1 MARSRIALGAHRLL
15 FALTGTLI
23 TGSVSALPVSAS
35 SAEQTSSAVA
45 PAPAHLKI
53 QADRQ
58 YSDRNTKATIA
69 EGNVSIQLGNA
80 ELRADRIEFDAGFR
94 TLYARGAVRLRRGK
108 QYFQASSFRYNLV
121 QNEGQLNDVYGVI
134 DLEEPL
140 SNPFTT
146 SLTTSPA
153 TEKRPETP
161 SESPSKTSFT
171 EDTPENNEDM
181 PPVACPPLLPPV
193 PDWHPQPWAVTAWGG
208 QMIDS
213 AFGDTFMF
221 NGRMR
226 PEAVLGL
233 GVQRRIMR
241 AGPLAIELE
250 ADLFSHMAKQQQ
262 GGEFNQSNPYADLPP
277 QGFGEGVLGIGAR
290 VWVQPWLSLSFVEG
304 ISYNSD
310 VSLYE
315 KTFRENYTQLL
326 NYLGFEVEAAV
337 SSDLSLVG
345 RIHHRSGAFGT
356 YGGVSE
362 GSNAYLLGLRYRWG
376 RDTPQPESAM
386 MPPLPEC
393 ADPDRDHRVKPSSL
407 SDRLDSI
414 ALGDGGYPQRHVSSD
429 GKTEQEPIPPA
440 QQQAMRTEAIAK
452 IDQRVSEID
461 FQGSFSIERRSG
473 IPVQRQNSSI
483 RDENRFGVVKVPQ
496 LKRLGST
503 NLLNGTISRWRIQ
516 ASKVLITADGWQADR
531 MGFSNDPFTPAQTR
545 IDAEDVIAREQANGD
560 VLISARRNRLIVE
573 ERLPIPVTRRQLIQK
588 EEEVENRLVVGID
601 NKDRGGLFVGRNLKP
616 LTIGTSTE
624 LSLQPQFMLQR
635 AMDGDF
641 NSAGDLF
648 GLDAKLRGR
657 YGDYRLSADADMS
670 SFDPDDILSASRF
683 WGSFGRDIDLG
694 SLGVLETKLFGA
706 YRYRTWNGS
715 LGETDINAAYG
726 VYAQT
731 RGSWSTGDMDHNY
744 LIRGAIGDYDAD
756 RFNSN
761 RPLRTG
767 RGSLYASITSQIP
780 LLKGNTAELIPTAA
794 YRYSPV
800 AIVPG
805 LSLNTNVNTSVAVYG
820 DGRHQ
825 ETLSLSGGPTIT
837 LGTFSKPFLDFTQIS
852 IVGSGSLKNGNS
864 PFAFDRNVDLATL
877 GIGLTQQIVGPVV
890 LSTGVSYNVDPGSE
904 YYGKT
909 VNSNVELRWQRRSY
923 DVGIYFNPYEGIG
936 GVRFRLNDFGFKGT
950 GVPFVPYTP
959 TNWMETSNSD
969 RPF

>member
-1 MARSRIALGAHRLL
+1 MAAHRLL

-23 TGSVSALPVSAS
+23 TGSVSAMGVSAA
-35 SAEQTSSAVA
+35 SADQSPASVS
-45 PAPAHLKI
+45 PAPARLNI

-58 YSDRNTKATIA
+58 YTERKSKATIA
-69 EGNVSIQLGNA
+69 EGNVSVRLGNA
-80 ELRADRIEFDAGFR
+80 ELRADRIEFDSAYR
-94 TLYARGAVRLRRGK
+94 TLYARGAVRFKRGK

-140 SNPFTT
+140 TNP
-146 SLTTSPA
+146 LTTSRTTAPEPVA
-153 TEKRPETP
+153 RPETQ
-161 SESPSKTSFT
+161 SEPASTGS
-171 EDTPENNEDM
+171 DNESSEGM

-208 QMIDS
+208 QMIDA
-213 AFGDTFMF
+213 AFGDTFLF

-226 PEAVLGL
+226 PEAVLGV
-233 GVQRRIMR
+233 GVQKRIMR
-241 AGPLAIELE
+241 AGPFAVELE

-262 GGEFNQSNPYADLPP
+262 GGEFNQSKPYADLPA
-277 QGFGEGVLGIGAR
+277 QNFGEGVLGIGAR
-290 VWVQPWLSLSFVEG
+290 VWVQPWLSFSVVEG
-304 ISYNSD
+304 ISYNTD

-326 NYLGFEVEAAV
+326 NYLSFEVEAAV

-356 YGGVSE
+356 YGGVTE
-362 GSNAYLLGLRYRWG
+362 GSNAYLLGVRYRWG
-376 RDTPQPESAM
+376 RDTPKPEGAM

-393 ADPDRDHRVKPSSL
+393 EDPDRDQRVKPSSL

-414 ALGDGGYPQRHVSSD
+414 ALGDGGDPQRHVSSQA
-429 GKTEQEPIPPA
+429 KAERPAIPPA

-452 IDQRVSEID
+452 IDQRISDVD
-461 FQGSFSIERRSG
+461 LQGSFSIERRSG
-473 IPVQRQNSSI
+473 IPVQRLNSSV

-496 LKRLGST
+496 LKSLGST
-503 NLLNGTISRWRIQ
+503 NLLNGTISRWRVQ
-516 ASKVLITADGWQADR
+516 ASRVLITADGWEADR

-545 IDAEDVIAREQANGD
+545 IDAEDVVAREQANGD

-588 EEEVENRLVVGID
+588 EEEVENRFVVGID
-601 NKDRGGLFVGRNLKP
+601 NRDRDGLFVGRNLKP

-624 LSLQPQFMLQR
+624 LSVQPQFMVQR
-635 AMDGDF
+635 AIDGDF
-641 NSAGDLF
+641 NSAADLF

-657 YGDYRLSADADMS
+657 YGDYKLNVDADIS
-670 SFDPDDILSASRF
+670 SFDPADILSSSRY

-694 SLGVLETKLFGA
+694 GLGVLNTNLFGA

-715 LGETDINAAYG
+715 LGKTSIHAAYG
-726 VYAQT
+726 AYAET
-731 RGSWSTGDMDHNY
+731 KGSWSTGEVDHDY
-744 LIRGAIGDYDAD
+744 LIRGAVGDYDAD

-761 RPLRTG
+761 RRLRSG
-767 RGSLYASITSQIP
+767 RGSLLASVTSKIP
-780 LLKGNTAELIPTAA
+780 LLKGKTAELIPTAA

-800 AIVPG
+800 PIVPG
-805 LSLNTNVNTSVAVYG
+805 LSLNTNVNTTIAMYG
-820 DGRHQ
+820 DGGHQ

-877 GIGLTQQIVGPVV
+877 GVGLTQQIAGPVV
-890 LSTGVSYNVDPGSE
+890 LSTGVSYNVDPGSK

-909 VNSNVELRWQRRSY
+909 VNSNIELRWQRRSY

-936 GVRFRLNDFGFKGT
+936 GVRFRLNDFDFKGT

-959 TNWMETSNSD
+959 TNWMETTNAD

>member
-1 MARSRIALGAHRLL
+1 MCRSRIALAAHRLP

-23 TGSVSALPVSAS
+23 TGSVLVLPVTAG
-35 SAEQTSSAVA
+35 SAESTSKTVS
-45 PAPAHLKI
+45 PAPASLNVR
-53 QADRQ
+53 ADRQ
-58 YSDRNTKATIA
+58 YTDTKSKVTIA
-69 EGNVSIQLGNA
+69 EGNVSARLGQA
-80 ELRADRIEFDAGFR
+80 ELHADRIEFDATYR
-94 TLYARGAVRLRRGK
+94 TLYARGAVRFRRGK
-108 QYFQASSFRYNLV
+108 QFFQASSFRYNLV

-140 SNPFTT
+140 TNPLTSSRTT
-146 SLTTSPA
+146 SAPPEPA
-153 TEKRPETP
+153 TSASR
-161 SESPSKTSFT
+161 
-171 EDTPENNEDM
+171 EDM

-208 QMIDS
+208 QMIDA
-213 AFGDTFMF
+213 AFGDTFLF

-226 PEAVLGL
+226 PEAVLGV
-233 GVQRRIMR
+233 GVQKRIMR
-241 AGPLAIELE
+241 AGPFAIELE
-250 ADLFSHMAKQQQ
+250 ADLFSHIAKQQQ
-262 GGEFNQSNPYADLPP
+262 GGEFNQSKPYADLPA
-277 QGFGEGVLGIGAR
+277 QNFGEGVLGIGAR
-290 VWVQPWLSLSFVEG
+290 VWVQPWLSFGVVEG
-304 ISYNSD
+304 ISYNTN

-356 YGGVSE
+356 YGGVTE

-376 RDTPQPESAM
+376 LDTPKQESVV
-386 MPPLPEC
+386 MPPMPEC
-393 ADPDRDHRVKPSSL
+393 DDPDRGQRVKPSSL
-407 SDRLDSI
+407 SERLDWI
-414 ALGDGGYPQRHVSSD
+414 ALGDGGSPQRHVSSD
-429 GKTEQEPIPPA
+429 NTTEQPTIPPA
-440 QQQAMRTEAIAK
+440 QQQAMRTEAIAR
-452 IDQRVSEID
+452 IDQRISDVD
-461 FQGSFSIERRSG
+461 LQGSFSIERRSG
-473 IPVQRQNSSI
+473 IPVQRLNSSV

-496 LKRLGST
+496 LKSLGST
-503 NLLNGTISRWRIQ
+503 NFLNGTISRWRVQ
-516 ASKVLITADGWQADR
+516 ASKILITADGWEADR

-588 EEEVENRLVVGID
+588 EEEVENRFVVGID
-601 NKDRGGLFVGRNLKP
+601 NRDRDGLFVGRNLKP

-624 LSLQPQFMLQR
+624 LSVQPQFMVQR
-635 AMDGDF
+635 AINGDF
-641 NSAGDLF
+641 NSAADLF

-657 YGDYRLSADADMS
+657 YGNYKLNGDADIS
-670 SFDPDDILSASRF
+670 SFDPADILNSSRY
-683 WGSFGRDIDLG
+683 WGSFGRDIDMG
-694 SLGVLETKLFGA
+694 GLGVLTTNLFGA

-731 RGSWSTGDMDHNY
+731 KGSWSTGEVDHDY

-761 RPLRTG
+761 RRLRSG
-767 RGSLYASITSQIP
+767 RGSLFASVTSKIP
-780 LLKGNTAELIPTAA
+780 LLKGKTAELIPTAA
-794 YRYSPV
+794 YHYSPV
-800 AIVPG
+800 PIVPG
-805 LSLNTNVNTSVAVYG
+805 LSLNTNVNTSIAVYG

-825 ETLSLSGGPTIT
+825 ENLSLSGGPTIT

-852 IVGSGSLKNGNS
+852 IVGSGSLKNGDS

-877 GIGLTQQIVGPVV
+877 GVGLTQQIVGPVV
-890 LSTGVSYNVDPGSE
+890 LSTGVSYNVDPGSKF
-904 YYGKT
+904 YGST
-909 VNSNVELRWQRRSY
+909 VNSNIELRWQRRSY
-923 DVGIYFNPYEGIG
+923 DVGVYFNPYEGIG
-936 GVRFRLNDFGFKGT
+936 GVRFRLNDFDFKGT

-959 TNWMETSNSD
+959 TNWMETTDAD

>member
-1 MARSRIALGAHRLL
+1 MGRSRIALAAHRLL

-23 TGSVSALPVSAS
+23 TGSVTAMPVSAG
-35 SAEQTSSAVA
+35 SADQSAATVA
-45 PAPAHLKI
+45 PAPARLNI

-58 YSDRNTKATIA
+58 YTDRKSKATIA
-69 EGNVSIQLGNA
+69 EGNVSVRLGSA
-80 ELRADRIEFDAGFR
+80 ELRADRIEFDSAYR
-94 TLYARGAVRLRRGK
+94 TLYARGAVRFKRGK

-140 SNPFTT
+140 TNPLTSSRTTTPAPVASPELPAEPASTGSENASN
-146 SLTTSPA
+146 
-153 TEKRPETP
+153 EG
-161 SESPSKTSFT
+161 
-171 EDTPENNEDM
+171 M

-208 QMIDS
+208 QMIDA
-213 AFGDTFMF
+213 AFGDTFLF

-226 PEAVLGL
+226 PEAVLGV
-233 GVQRRIMR
+233 GVQKRIMR
-241 AGPLAIELE
+241 AGPFAVELE
-250 ADLFSHMAKQQQ
+250 ADLFSHIAKQQQ
-262 GGEFNQSNPYADLPP
+262 GGEFNQSKPYADLPA
-277 QGFGEGVLGIGAR
+277 QNFGEGVLGIGAR
-290 VWVQPWLSLSFVEG
+290 VWVQPWLSFSVIEG

-362 GSNAYLLGLRYRWG
+362 GSNAYLLGVRYRWG
-376 RDTPQPESAM
+376 RDTPKPEGAM

-393 ADPDRDHRVKPSSL
+393 EDPDRDQRVKPSSL

-414 ALGDGGYPQRHVSSD
+414 ALGDGGDPQRHVSSQT
-429 GKTEQEPIPPA
+429 KTEQPAIPPA

-452 IDQRVSEID
+452 IDQRISDVD
-461 FQGSFSIERRSG
+461 LQGSFSIERRSG
-473 IPVQRQNSSI
+473 IPVQRLNSSV

-496 LKRLGST
+496 LKSLGST
-503 NLLNGTISRWRIQ
+503 NFLNGTISRWRVQ
-516 ASKVLITADGWQADR
+516 ASRVLITADGWEADR

-545 IDAEDVIAREQANGD
+545 IDAEDVVAREQANGD

-588 EEEVENRLVVGID
+588 EEEVENRFVVGID
-601 NKDRGGLFVGRNLKP
+601 NRDRDGLFVGRNLKP

-624 LSLQPQFMLQR
+624 LSLQPQFMVQR
-635 AMDGDF
+635 AVDGDF
-641 NSAGDLF
+641 NSPADLF
-648 GLDAKLRGR
+648 GLEAKLRGR
-657 YGDYRLSADADMS
+657 YGDYKLNVDADIS
-670 SFDPDDILSASRF
+670 SFDPSDILSSSRY

-694 SLGVLETKLFGA
+694 GLGVLDTNLCGA

-715 LGETDINAAYG
+715 LGETNIHAAYG
-726 VYAQT
+726 LYAQT
-731 RGSWSTGDMDHNY
+731 KGSWSTGEVDHDY
-744 LIRGAIGDYDAD
+744 LIRGAIGDYDAE
-756 RFNSN
+756 RFNSDQ
-761 RPLRTG
+761 RLRSG
-767 RGSLYASITSQIP
+767 RGSLFASVTSKIP
-780 LLKGNTAELIPTAA
+780 LLKGKTAELIPTAA

-805 LSLNTNVNTSVAVYG
+805 LSLNTNVNTSIAVYG
-820 DGRHQ
+820 DGSHQ

-909 VNSNVELRWQRRSY
+909 VNSNIELRWQRRSY

-936 GVRFRLNDFGFKGT
+936 GVRFRLNDFDFNGT

-959 TNWMETSNSD
+959 TNWMETTNAD

>member
-1 MARSRIALGAHRLL
+1 MGRSSIALAALRLL

-23 TGSVSALPVSAS
+23 TGSVSVLPAAAG
-35 SAEQTSSAVA
+35 SAESTPEPAA
-45 PAPAHLKI
+45 PAPSSLNVR
-53 QADRQ
+53 ADRQ
-58 YSDRNTKATIA
+58 YTDTKSKANVA
-69 EGNVSIQLGNA
+69 EGNVSVQLGNA
-80 ELRADRIEFDAGFR
+80 ELHADRIEFDAAYR
-94 TLYARGAVRLRRGK
+94 TLYARGAVRFRRGS

-121 QNEGQLNDVYGVI
+121 QQEGLLNDVYGVI

-140 SNPFTT
+140 TNPLSSSRATSAPPE
-146 SLTTSPA
+146 SLTLAS
-153 TEKRPETP
+153 R
-161 SESPSKTSFT
+161 
-171 EDTPENNEDM
+171 EDM
-181 PPVACPPLLPPV
+181 PTVACPPLLPPI

-208 QMIDS
+208 QMID
-213 AFGDTFMF
+213 APFGDTFLF

-226 PEAVLGL
+226 PEAVLGV
-233 GVQRRIMR
+233 GVQKRIMR
-241 AGPLAIELE
+241 AGPLAVELE
-250 ADLFSHMAKQQQ
+250 ADLFSHIAKQQQ
-262 GGEFNQSNPYADLPP
+262 GGEFNQSKPYADLPA
-277 QGFGEGVLGIGAR
+277 QSFGEGVLGIGAR
-290 VWVQPWLSLSFVEG
+290 VWVQPWLSFSVVEG
-304 ISYNSD
+304 ISYNSN

-315 KTFRENYTQLL
+315 KTFRENYTKLL

-356 YGGVSE
+356 FGGVSE

-376 RDTPQPESAM
+376 RETPKPESAM

-393 ADPDRDHRVKPSSL
+393 DDPDRGQRVKPSPL
-407 SDRLDSI
+407 SERLDSI
-414 ALGDGGYPQRHVSSD
+414 ALGDGGSPQRHVSS
-429 GKTEQEPIPPA
+429 GGTTEHPSIPPA
-440 QQQAMRTEAIAK
+440 QQQAMRTEAIAR
-452 IDQRVSEID
+452 IDQRISDVD
-461 FQGSFSIERRSG
+461 LQGSFSIERRSG
-473 IPVQRQNSSI
+473 IPVQRLNSSV

-496 LKRLGST
+496 LKSLGST
-503 NLLNGTISRWRIQ
+503 KFLNGTISRWRVQ
-516 ASKVLITADGWQADR
+516 ASKILITADGWEADR

-588 EEEVENRLVVGID
+588 EEEVENRFVVGID
-601 NKDRGGLFVGRNLKP
+601 NRDRDGLFVGRNLKP

-624 LSLQPQFMLQR
+624 LSVQPQFMVQR
-635 AMDGDF
+635 AIDGDF
-641 NSAGDLF
+641 NSAADLF

-657 YGDYRLSADADMS
+657 YGNYKLNGDADIS
-670 SFDPDDILSASRF
+670 SFDPADILSRSRY
-683 WGSFGRDIDLG
+683 WGSFGRDIDMG
-694 SLGVLETKLFGA
+694 GLGVLSTNLFGA

-731 RGSWSTGDMDHNY
+731 KGSWSTGEVDHDY
-744 LIRGAIGDYDAD
+744 LIRGAVGDYDAD

-761 RPLRTG
+761 RRLRSG
-767 RGSLYASITSQIP
+767 RGSLFASVTSKIP
-780 LLKGNTAELIPTAA
+780 LLKGKTAELIPTAA

-800 AIVPG
+800 PIVPG
-805 LSLNTNVNTSVAVYG
+805 LSLNTNVNTSIAVYG

-825 ETLSLSGGPTIT
+825 ETLSLSGGPSIT

-852 IVGSGSLKNGNS
+852 IVGSGSLNNGDS

-877 GIGLTQQIVGPVV
+877 GVGLTQQIVGPVV

-904 YYGKT
+904 YYGSA
-909 VNSNVELRWQRRSY
+909 VNSNIELRWQRRSY
-923 DVGIYFNPYEGIG
+923 DVGIYFNPYKGIG
-936 GVRFRLNDFGFKGT
+936 GVRFRLNDFDFKGT

-959 TNWMETSNSD
+959 TNWMEAINAD